1 MKFAFRHILVLLLA
15 VAALS
20 AKATEERLFKVINA
34 SNGLADNSAQAAV
47 CTRTG
52 RMIISTIGN
61 LNFYNGSSFSHI
73 VTHREYR
80 YPLPQYHG
88 NDELC
93 FDRYNHLWLKLEN
106 GLTCC
111 DLLMEQFSQNVD
123 SVLRQMGC
131 PMPVLDLFVDS
142 VGRLWTLADEG
153 LYNMEQK
160 QYFNVLRDRNLQEVE
175 VFGDML
181 LTFYDNGEEVG
192 QDLSVGNTVHRTR
205 AYDWDIAQ
213 RYSSTSSLLRYDD
226 GFFQLRNGDTEA
238 VLLYFDVKKLE
249 WTTLLQTPFHM
260 NNMALKDK
268 LLYIATQQGYCVYD
282 IETRQVEWVNKVRL
296 INGRSIVADCNTLA
310 FDQQGGMWMGT
321 KRHGILYSKPDAS
334 PFKMIPIELPEAKAY
349 LDKMIGLEQTITEF
363 QGMNA
368 NCMFTDSRGWSWIGT
383 TTGLYMYKEP
393 HVEPMVFTSESGFFN
408 DVIHSVVEDSYGN
421 MWVATSS
428 GVSFI
433 GFQGERV
440 EFVNSFNDNDNV
452 PNEAFVNCKALL
464 LPDSQI
470 VMQTLEHVLL
480 FDPSKFKSVNTP
492 KPYKLYPK
500 LTKLIVNGTT
510 IQPNVPLDDNIV
522 IDKAISRATIISLN
536 SNQTTLSLIFSA
548 LNYFRPLQSFY
559 NVRIKGIGSENW
571 QMYSFF
577 NSDNVDEQ
585 GMFHLPLFGLEPG
598 TYTVELQASMFPGI
612 WDGEPFRWT
621 IVVNQSWWQAK
632 GLYFLFG
639 FVLLVLFLINL
650 ILYIRNM
657 RMRVRRNHE
666 EGDIISKICM
676 FVERGDNFSSERL
689 SPIIDEYSQS
699 SEQQLEP
706 EFIDIMKK
714 LIPLVH
720 NSKKEELTMRKLGDV
735 ANVDVVH
742 LYEIVTANIYKSPR
756 DMIKQFRLRK
766 AEELLVTTDKTI
778 EEISDECGFYTPNYF
793 IGNFFH
799 KHKRTP
805 AEYREERKGI

>member
-1 MKFAFRHILVLLLA
+1 
-15 VAALS
+15 
-20 AKATEERLFKVINA
+20 
-34 SNGLADNSAQAAV
+34 
-47 CTRTG
+47 
-52 RMIISTIGN
+52 MIISTIGN

-88 NDELC
+88 NDQLR
-93 FDRYNHLWLKLEN
+93 FDRYHHLWLKLDN
-106 GLTCC
+106 SLTCC
-111 DLLMEQFSQNVD
+111 DLIMEQFSQNVD
-123 SVLRQMGC
+123 SVLRHMGC

-142 VGRLWTLADEG
+142 VGRLWTLGDEG
-153 LYNMEQK
+153 LYSMEQK

-192 QDLSVGNTVHRTR
+192 QDLTVGNTVHRTR
-205 AYDWDIAQ
+205 AYDWETAQ
-213 RYSSTSSLLRYDD
+213 RYSSTSSLLHYND

-249 WTTLLQTPFHM
+249 WTMLLQTPFHM
-260 NNMALKDK
+260 NNMALKGR
-268 LLYIATQQGYCVYD
+268 LLYIATQNGYCVYD
-282 IETRQVEWVNKVRL
+282 VESRQVEWVNQVTL
-296 INGRSIVADCNTLA
+296 ENGGTIVADCNTLA
-310 FDQQGGMWMGT
+310 FDRQGGMWMGT
-321 KRHGILYSKPDAS
+321 KRHGLLYSKPDVS
-334 PFKMIPIELPEAKAY
+334 PFITLPIELPEAKAY

-393 HVEPMVFTSESGFFN
+393 HVEPMVFTCESGFLN
-408 DVIHSVVEDSYGN
+408 DVIHSVVEDAEGN

-433 GFQGERV
+433 GFQGERI
-440 EFVNSFNDNDNV
+440 EFVNSFNGNDNI

-480 FDPSKFKSVNTP
+480 FDPSRFKSVNIP

-510 IQPNVPLDDNIV
+510 IQPNEPLDGNVV
-522 IDKAISRATIISLN
+522 IDRAIARATTISL
-536 SNQTTLSLIFSA
+536 SSDQTTLSLIISA

-559 NVRIKGIGSENW
+559 NVRIKGFGKENW
-571 QMYSFF
+571 QMYSYF
-577 NSDNVDEQ
+577 NSDNVDEL
-585 GMFHLPLFGLEPG
+585 GMLHLPLFGLEPG
-598 TYTVELQASMFPGI
+598 TYTIELQASMFPGI
-612 WDGEPFRWT
+612 WEGEPFRWT

-639 FVLLVLFLINL
+639 FVILVLFAINL
-650 ILYIRNM
+650 ILYIKNM
-657 RMRVRRNHE
+657 RMRVKRNHE

-676 FVERGDNFSSERL
+676 FVERGDAFATEFL
-689 SPIIDEYSQS
+689 SPVVDEYSQS
-699 SEQQLEP
+699 SGQLLER
-706 EFIDIMKK
+706 EFIDIMEK

-720 NSKKEELTMRKLGDV
+720 KSRKEELTMRKLSEV
-735 ANVDVVH
+735 ADVDVVH

-756 DMIKQFRLRK
+756 DMVKQFRLRK
-766 AEELLVTTDKTI
+766 AAELLSSTNMTI
-778 EEISDECGFYTPNYF
+778 EEISNECGFYTPNYF
-793 IGNFFH
+793 VGNFFH
-799 KHKRTP
+799 QHKRTP
-805 AEYREERKGI
+805 GEYREERRAI